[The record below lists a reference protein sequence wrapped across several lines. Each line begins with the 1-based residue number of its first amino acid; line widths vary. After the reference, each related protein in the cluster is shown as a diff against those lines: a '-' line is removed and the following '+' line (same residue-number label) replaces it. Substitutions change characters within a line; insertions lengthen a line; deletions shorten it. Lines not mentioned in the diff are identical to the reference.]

1 MSLFCRSSW
10 IPPFSKGST
19 SLAKEGTSINQS
31 IIRSSSGLVRS
42 FSWYFIRLPSFLYLF
57 IQLVP
62 ICPCFAGAVEFL
74 LSVRVQ
80 LLLQQKEHTINHS
93 LPWARSVL
101 QSVSRSSSFLP
112 SYLPSFMHSLNWVP
126 RCPCFAGAVEFL
138 LSVRFQLLLQR
149 KVQQS
154 INHSFWA
161 RSVSQSLF
169 CSSSFLPS
177 FIQVGTKISLFCR
190 SSWIPPFSRGST
202 SRTKQGTSINHS
214 INHSLWARSVS
225 QSVVCSSSY
234 HPSFLHSFNWEPRC
248 PCFAG
253 AVEFFLL
260 ARVQLLLQRKA
271 HQSIKRSMNKWI
283 NQSMDQSIDKSK
295 PKRVLPIIFRTAEE
309 CFFLKPFLRKRPS
322 KRL

>member
-10 IPPFSKGST
+10 ILPFSKAST
-19 SLAKEGTSINQS
+19 SLTKEGTSINQS
-31 IIRSSSGLVRS
+31 FVLGS
-42 FSWYFIRLPSFLYLF
+42 F
-57 IQLVP
+57 
-62 ICPCFAGAVEFL
+62 G
-74 LSVRVQ
+74 LSV
-80 LLLQQKEHTINHS
+80 I
-93 LPWARSVL
+93 
-101 QSVSRSSSFLP
+101 
-112 SYLPSFMHSLNWVP
+112 
-126 RCPCFAGAVEFL
+126 
-138 LSVRFQLLLQR
+138 
-149 KVQQS
+149 
-154 INHSFWA
+154 I
-161 RSVSQSLF
+161 LF
-169 CSSSFLPS
+169 VFLPS

-202 SRTKQGTSINHS
+202 SLTKQGTSINHS
-214 INHSLWARSVS
+214 INHSLWARSAS

-260 ARVQLLLQRKA
+260 VRVQLLLQRKA
-271 HQSIKRSMNKWI
+271 HQSIKRSMNESI

-295 PKRVLPIIFRTAEE
+295 PKRVLSIILRTAEE

>member
-62 ICPCFAGAVEFL
+62 ICMCPCFAGAVEFL

-112 SYLPSFMHSLNWVP
+112 S
-126 RCPCFAGAVEFL
+126 
-138 LSVRFQLLLQR
+138 
-149 KVQQS
+149 
-154 INHSFWA
+154 
-161 RSVSQSLF
+161 
-169 CSSSFLPS
+169 FLPS
-177 FIQVGTKISLFCR
+177 FIHAFTQLGTKMSLFCR
-190 SSWIPPFSRGST
+190 SSWIPPFSKVST
-202 SRTKQGTSINHS
+202 SLTKEGTSINQS
-214 INHSLWARSVS
+214 FVLASFGLSVIILF
-225 QSVVCSSSY
+225 VFL
-234 HPSFLHSFNWEPRC
+234 PSFLHSSGYQDILVLQE
-248 PCFAG
+248 
-253 AVEFFLL
+253 
-260 ARVQLLLQRKA
+260 QLNSSFQ
-271 HQSIKRSMNKWI
+271 
-283 NQSMDQSIDKSK
+283 
-295 PKRVLPIIFRTAEE
+295 
-309 CFFLKPFLRKRPS
+309 
-322 KRL
+322 

>member
-1 MSLFCRSSW
+1 MSLLCRSSW

-19 SLAKEGTSINQS
+19 SLTTEGTYNQSFVTLGSIGPSVGVSFVFLPSFLPSFIHAFTQLGTKMSLFCRSSWIPPFSKVSTSLTKEGTSINQS
-31 IIRSSSGLVRS
+31 FVLGS
-42 FSWYFIRLPSFLYLF
+42 F
-57 IQLVP
+57 
-62 ICPCFAGAVEFL
+62 G
-74 LSVRVQ
+74 
-80 LLLQQKEHTINHS
+80 
-93 LPWARSVL
+93 
-101 QSVSRSSSFLP
+101 
-112 SYLPSFMHSLNWVP
+112 
-126 RCPCFAGAVEFL
+126 
-138 LSVRFQLLLQR
+138 
-149 KVQQS
+149 
-154 INHSFWA
+154 
-161 RSVSQSLF
+161 SQSLF